1 MAKYTTELLSIVR
14 MWSDPDLPIRDQIKQ
29 AAPLIFDFPY
39 PIWEESHRLP
49 LETKI
54 IKHYI
59 RWEIGVETVGMW
71 QLNLDAKMNEI
82 MPYYVQLYKTT
93 LLEFDGYDID
103 ITTILDRD
111 VSSTLT
117 EDATGRNKD
126 NTKSI
131 GKNFPQ
137 STTSPADNA
146 YYASTGGEAE
156 GESEGHNHRDSDTSG
171 KEASKQ
177 TRRGRLGARAQGDI
191 IKSFRDQIIEIDDL
205 IINDLV
211 DQFFPL
217 W

>member
-14 MWSDPDLPIRDQIKQ
+14 MWSDPEKTIQEQIAQ

-39 PIWEESHRLP
+39 PIWDESYRQTLN
-49 LETKI
+49 EKI

-59 RWEIGVETVGMW
+59 RWEIGVEVVGLW
-71 QLNLDAKMNEI
+71 QLNLDTKMNEI
-82 MPYYVQLYKTT
+82 MPYYNQLYKTT
-93 LLEFDGYDID
+93 LLEFDGHDID

-111 VSSTLT
+111 VSSNLN
-117 EDATGRNKD
+117 EDSKGK
-126 NTKSI
+126 NTDKSQLL

-137 STTSPADNA
+137 STTSPNDAA
-146 YYASTGGEAE
+146 YYASTGTNTE
-156 GESEGHNHRDSDTSG
+156 GESQGENTRTSVSGG

-177 TRRGRLGARAQGDI
+177 TRRGRLGARTQGDI

-205 IINDLV
+205 IIKDLA
-211 DQFFPL
+211 DMFMPL